1 MTKTK
6 MYYSWNKI
14 EDIAGFGMQEYIRD
28 VSYKTLADVK
38 KALINKLWINQSPSF
53 RPVWSHKN
61 KIMNLRK
68 LDFEEGKIVD
78 FAGDGFSLRLKMV
91 VID

>member
-1 MTKTK
+1 

-14 EDIAGFGMQEYIRD
+14 EEISGWGMQEYNHN
-28 VSYKTLADVK
+28 VSYKTLAGVK

-53 RPVWSHKN
+53 RPVWNHKN
-61 KIMNLRK
+61 KIMNLKKR
-68 LDFEEGKIVD
+68 DFEEGKIVN
-78 FAGDGFSLRLKMV
+78 FYGDGFSLRLKMV